1 MAHYALICPPFYSH
15 VRVFEALAEALAARG
30 HRATFV
36 LNAGGERLVATGG
49 PGVVTTGPGGDLDRI
64 IKRAAQPNGPLGIL
78 RTVADTAGLTAAL
91 CRDGPALLK
100 AIGAE
105 AIIGDQM
112 EPAAGLLA
120 AHLGLPLVSVAC
132 ALPVNA
138 APGVPLPFLGWPYDP
153 SPAGLK
159 RNRAGEKVAAF
170 LLRRQ
175 RRTIEAWAARF
186 DLGRRTTMEDCVSP
200 ILQLSQCPAGLDFP
214 RPPHPHFHAVGP
226 IRKAAPE
233 ASLPFDI
240 DPKRPFVF
248 ASLGTLQGHRLDIF
262 KVVASACRRM
272 GAQLLVAH
280 CGGLSAA
287 QAACIGADFVTD
299 FAPQAAVLARAD
311 ACMTHGGMNTVLDA
325 LQAAVP
331 LLVIPIAFDQPGI
344 GARVVHHGV
353 GRMLPRRG
361 LTPATLESALRPLI
375 ERPEATARAAWLG
388 REIAKA
394 GGATLA
400 ARLVEEATA

>member
-30 HRATFV
+30 HRTTFV
-36 LNAGGERLVATGG
+36 LNAGGERLISSDG
-49 PGVVTTGPGGDLDRI
+49 PAVVTTGPGGDLDAI
-64 IKRAAQPNGPLGIL
+64 IKRAARPNGPLGIL
-78 RTVADTAGLTAAL
+78 RTVADTARLTDAL

-100 AIGAE
+100 AIGAD
-105 AIIGDQM
+105 AIVGDQM

-153 SPAGLK
+153 SLAGLK

-175 RRTIEAWAARF
+175 RRTIEAWATRF
-186 DLGRRTTMEDCVSP
+186 GLAPRTTMEDCASP
-200 ILQLSQCPAGLDFP
+200 LLQISQCPAGFDFP
-214 RPPHPHFHAVGP
+214 RPPDPRFHAVGP
-226 IRKAAPE
+226 IRKATSDE
-233 ASLPFDI
+233 ALPFGLH
-240 DPKRPFVF
+240 PKRPFVF

-262 KVVASACRRM
+262 KTVASACRRID
-272 GAQLLVAH
+272 AQLLVAH
-280 CGGLSAA
+280 CGGLSEAA
-287 QAACIGADFVTD
+287 AYSLGADFVTD

-311 ACMTHGGMNTVLDA
+311 ACVTHGGMNTVLDA

-344 GARVVHHGV
+344 AARVVHHGV

-361 LTPATLESALRPLI
+361 LTSTAVAAALRPLI
-375 ERPEATARAAWLG
+375 EKPEATAKAAWLG

-400 ARLVEEATA
+400 ARLIEEATA